1 MCQHGVTC
9 VFCYSLLLLHANGLQ
24 RCPGGK
30 TKVHETAVIQESIP
44 EAWTRMVVM
53 EVREKKMN
61 ECLERTREQGK
72 KRDGTSL

>member
-9 VFCYSLLLLHANGLQ
+9 VFCYSLLLLYANGLQ

-61 ECLERTREQGK
+61 
-72 KRDGTSL
+72 DHN